1 LRVSNNGRIF
11 ALAFGQNQGIQKK
24 EFFEEITYMRVVQEA
39 CIFLSLGRR

>member
-1 LRVSNNGRIF
+1 MTVS
-11 ALAFGQNQGIQKK
+11 LHSLSVKNQGIQKK